1 MPIRALY
8 EQWFSFLL
16 AKLKRRPG
24 DSTKRLALH
33 WGMLDEEARRTFY
46 GFMTL
51 LDPKVHWDACWYIAE
66 KYYKEYF
73 DESCS
78 EWVVDN
84 PSVALVATVRRAFSH
99 DFAFAWAYLDV
110 DVTCQASGDK
120 LQRLALTL

>member
-8 EQWFSFLL
+8 ERWFIFFL
-16 AKLKRRPG
+16 AKLKRLP
-24 DSTKRLALH
+24 DESKKTLALH
-33 WGMLDEEARRTFY
+33 WGRLDEDARKTFH
-46 GFMTL
+46 GFMTS

-66 KYYKEYF
+66 KYYNEYF

-84 PSVALVATVRRAFSH
+84 PSVALVATVRKAFSH
-99 DFAFAWAYLDV
+99 DYVFAWAYLES

-120 LQRLALTL
+120 LQ

>member
-33 WGMLDEEARRTFY
+33 WGMLDEDARQTFY

-66 KYYKEYF
+66 KYYKQYF

-78 EWVVDN
+78 EWVVVN
-84 PSVALVATVRRAFSH
+84 PSVALVATLRRVFSH
-99 DFAFAWAYLDV
+99 DSAFAWAYLDE

-120 LQRLALTL
+120 LQ

>member
-24 DSTKRLALH
+24 ESTKRLAFH
-33 WGMLDEEARRTFY
+33 WERLDENARQTFH
-46 GFMTL
+46 GFMTP

-66 KYYKEYF
+66 KYYKQYF

-78 EWVVDN
+78 EWLVVN
-84 PSVALVATVRRAFSH
+84 PSVALVATLRGVFCH
-99 DFAFAWAYLDV
+99 DIAFAWAYLDE
-110 DVTCQASGDK
+110 DVTCQVSVDK
-120 LQRLALTL
+120 LQ

>member
-8 EQWFSFLL
+8 EQWFIFLL
-16 AKLKRRPG
+16 AKLKRLP
-24 DSTKRLALH
+24 DESKKTLALH
-33 WGMLDEEARRTFY
+33 WGRLDEDARKTFH
-46 GFMTL
+46 GFMTS

-66 KYYKEYF
+66 KYYNEYF

-84 PSVALVATVRRAFSH
+84 PSVALVATVRKAFSH
-99 DFAFAWAYLDV
+99 DYVFAWAYLES

-120 LQRLALTL
+120 LQ

>member
-24 DSTKRLALH
+24 ESTKRLEFL
-33 WGMLDEEARRTFY
+33 WERLEESARQTFHV
-46 GFMTL
+46 FMTP

-66 KYYKEYF
+66 KYYEEYF

-84 PSVALVATVRRAFSH
+84 PSVALVATVRQAFSH
-99 DFAFAWAYLDV
+99 DYVFAWAYLNV
-110 DVTCQASGDK
+110 EVTCQASGDK
-120 LQRLALTL
+120 LQ